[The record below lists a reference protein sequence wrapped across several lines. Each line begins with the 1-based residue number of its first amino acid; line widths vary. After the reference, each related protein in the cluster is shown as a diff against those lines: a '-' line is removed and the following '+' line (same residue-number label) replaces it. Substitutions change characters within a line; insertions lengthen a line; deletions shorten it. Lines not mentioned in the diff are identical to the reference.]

1 MSDIYTSSKDPT
13 KTSVKSIHSKEKVT
27 HGVCFSPQKRPFV
40 TSLNGL
46 KNEGIECKTV
56 RASDSNDY
64 LLYSFS
70 EVSKVSLNYDKKE
83 LLLETQ
89 SIANILN
96 SYSTYEWVNIKAV
109 IINLSVKENIS
120 SATSVLSVR
129 KAIAHDKTGS
139 IEISFYNDAADEIS
153 DGKCYKISNLT
164 LNTYKSERILKSSA
178 RTEVTLLESHHI
190 VVPEMTQTL
199 EKEMKGKFTSTN
211 LKSLTPIN
219 ICSTC
224 KTVLTEEM
232 INDGVAECASC
243 NMISTDYNSL
253 NLVSIVF

>member
-1 MSDIYTSSKDPT
+1 MKGSNVKRLEPRIQMTIY
-13 KTSVKSIHSKEKVT
+13 
-27 HGVCFSPQKRPFV
+27 
-40 TSLNGL
+40 
-46 KNEGIECKTV
+46 
-56 RASDSNDY
+56 
-64 LLYSFS
+64 LYSFS
-70 EVSKVSLNYDKKE
+70 EVSKVSLNHDKKE

-89 SIANILN
+89 SIANVLN
-96 SYSTYEWVNIKAV
+96 SCSIYERINIEAV
-109 IINLSVKENIS
+109 IIILLAKGNIS
-120 SATSVLSVR
+120 SATSVLFVR
-129 KAIAHDKTGS
+129 KAVEHDNTGS

-164 LNTYKSERILKSSA
+164 LNTYKSERILKSSS
-178 RTEVTLLESHHI
+178 RTEVTLVESRNI
-190 VVPEMTQTL
+190 VVTEMTQTL
-199 EKEMKGKFTSTN
+199 EKEMKGKFTSID